1 VVCGSP
7 HCTHFLAMIASVS
20 KRGFSSCV
28 GHLWSFPCS
37 SLSRASARALP
48 KRTLELGSDPS
59 WAGWLAARSGPPS
72 RVERREERTS
82 FQVIPVVER
91 RVEQAGEPLTQ
102 PLPVATPVAGS
113 HIGNKANRSFSDLLT
128 LVIQGRL
135 HGHSRMA
142 AHLPQTFMSAGMAP

>member
-1 VVCGSP
+1 
-7 HCTHFLAMIASVS
+7 MIASVS
-20 KRGFSSCV
+20 KRGFNSCV

-37 SLSRASARALP
+37 SLWRASARALP

-59 WAGWLAARSGPPS
+59 WAGWLAARSGPLS

-82 FQVIPVVER
+82 FQVIPVVVER

-102 PLPVATPVAGS
+102 PLLVATPVAGS
-113 HIGNKANRSFSDLLT
+113 PTGNKANRLLSDLLT

-142 AHLPQTFMSAGMAP
+142 AHLTQTFMSVGMAP